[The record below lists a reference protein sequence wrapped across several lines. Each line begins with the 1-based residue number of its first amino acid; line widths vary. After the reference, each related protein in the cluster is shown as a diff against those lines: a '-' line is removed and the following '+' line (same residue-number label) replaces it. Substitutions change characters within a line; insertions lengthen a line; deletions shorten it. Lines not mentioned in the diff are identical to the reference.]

1 MNGPE
6 GDDRTY
12 TIHCIRDGESVT
24 QAVVRA
30 MSTET
35 QTDPLELPPLY
46 PVVDPDAL
54 DALFAAPSE
63 SSARPSCTVVFEY
76 YGREIR
82 VNATGAIQVST
93 A

>member
-1 MNGPE
+1 MDEPE
-6 GDDRTY
+6 GHSY

-35 QTDPLELPPLY
+35 RTDPLELPPLY
-46 PVVDPDAL
+46 PAVDPDAL
-54 DALFAAPSE
+54 DALFGAPAG

-76 YGREIR
+76 DGREIR
-82 VNATGAIQVST
+82 VNGTGTIQIST
-93 A
+93 T